1 MYFSNTVAFRKNYSC
16 IELSCL
22 SCSLICKLELKYG
35 VFFEKQSS
43 SWASC
48 ILAVCR
54 GDEILPEIFHF
65 DSCQTWQLS
74 NWKISCFF
82 FCMKLA
88 RSIWSSAGTLF
99 SIKNTAYLRL
109 FSESY
114 KSYQNDRNPLHSF
127 FKSETLLFWVLMK
140 ICVKHQ
146 DQRVDFLWTLINA
159 E

>member
-1 MYFSNTVAFRKNYSC
+1 MRYFQVYFSNTVAFRKNYSC

-65 DSCQTWQLS
+65 DSCQVWQLS
-74 NWKISCFF
+74 NLTAVKVKNSFAFLGSFSPYFTVLFFSLKKRFFPLPSSFSFTQYKLKFKARNATRFKITTY
-82 FCMKLA
+82 KANALK
-88 RSIWSSAGTLF
+88 WS
-99 SIKNTAYLRL
+99 KC
-109 FSESY
+109 
-114 KSYQNDRNPLHSF
+114 
-127 FKSETLLFWVLMK
+127 W
-140 ICVKHQ
+140 
-146 DQRVDFLWTLINA
+146 
-159 E
+159 